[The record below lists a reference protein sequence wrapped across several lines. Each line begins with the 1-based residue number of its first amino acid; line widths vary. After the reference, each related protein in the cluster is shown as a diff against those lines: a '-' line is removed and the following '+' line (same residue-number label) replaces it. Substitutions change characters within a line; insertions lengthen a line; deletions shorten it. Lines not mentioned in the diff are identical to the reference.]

1 MKRGRRAAISNHLF
15 AIIVMCG
22 ICGGAL
28 AFAAG
33 YHVDVRSQ
41 VAVGAAS
48 NAACMGGAD
57 AKCPCG
63 QGLKAGKCD
72 ASVRGGGKIG
82 CPCKDTTSGDEAAS
96 GKCAAVGKCQAEKAD
111 GMMPMLPMLPMPM
124 PMMPMPMPPSCPPTT
139 TATTSSASTTHA
151 AIPAGS
157 TDPNCLSST
166 YGAQEAGG
174 FWSSVWDSANP
185 FSSAGN
191 STTSSSGGSS
201 ARSSTAWTNLL
212 NSLGISNST
221 NASNQTSTTQKPI
234 SYTATSSGGIS
245 AMGNTSRGVN
255 TQNTTEFSGK
265 GSTFSYVDPT
275 SPASQTV
282 LSQMQQTLQKM
293 LDIVRRMF

>member
-1 MKRGRRAAISNHLF
+1 MKRRQRTTISNHLF

-22 ICGGAL
+22 LCGGAL

-33 YHVDVRSQ
+33 FHVDVRSQ

-124 PMMPMPMPPSCPPTT
+124 PMMPMPMPPSCPPTAA
-139 TATTSSASTTHA
+139 ATTSAASTTHA
-151 AIPAGS
+151 VAPELG
-157 TDPNCLSST
+157 TDPNCLSGT

-174 FWSSVWDSANP
+174 FWSSVWDATNP
-185 FSSAGN
+185 FSSSG
-191 STTSSSGGSS
+191 SSTSSLGSSS
-201 ARSSTAWTNLL
+201 ARSSTAWTNVL
-212 NSLGISNST
+212 NSLGITSSNSAT
-221 NASNQTSTTQKPI
+221 NQTSATQKPV

-245 AMGNTSRGVN
+245 AKGNASSGVN

-275 SPASQTV
+275 SPASLTV